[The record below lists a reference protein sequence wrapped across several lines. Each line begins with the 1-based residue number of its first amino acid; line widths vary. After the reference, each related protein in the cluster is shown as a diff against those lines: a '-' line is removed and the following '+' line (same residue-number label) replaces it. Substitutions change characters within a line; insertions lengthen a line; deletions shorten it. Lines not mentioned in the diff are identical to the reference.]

1 MGNGGL
7 TIAGYLPD
15 YAAAGITDWMRAIAA
30 DFEGTSVPIQLDEDL
45 VLSRWTKL
53 LWNIPTTAFR
63 YLPRQA
69 ALPTS

>member
-30 DFEGTSVPIQLDEDL
+30 DFEE
-45 VLSRWTKL
+45 R
-53 LWNIPTTAFR
+53 AFR
-63 YLPRQA
+63 FSSTK
-69 ALPTS
+69 TSCCRAGPSC